1 MADSDRRDLIK
12 AGSGRERMVL
22 GAALAAAGF
31 VLLLDQMTKI
41 VVEREFI
48 LHESRPVWD
57 GFFSLTFVRN
67 YGAAWSMFSGYGWF
81 LLAVAL
87 LVTVGALWFFRY
99 LTDGFIERYFAIFV
113 ILGGV
118 AGNSID
124 RIWRGAV
131 VDFLDFHFRG
141 YHWPVFNVADI
152 AICVGVGIFILSSI
166 VRKPRREASDSPE
179 EAESH

>member
-1 MADSDRRDLIK
+1 MADSDRSNSIK
-12 AGSGRERMVL
+12 AGSGRERVVL
-22 GAALAAAGF
+22 GAALAVAGF

-41 VVEREFI
+41 VVEREFL
-48 LHESRPVWD
+48 LHESRPVLD

-87 LVTVGALWFFRY
+87 LVTAGALWFFRY
-99 LTDGFIERYFAIFV
+99 LTDGYIERYFAIFI

-131 VDFLDFHFRG
+131 VDFLDFYFRA

-152 AICVGVGIFILSSI
+152 AICTGVGIFILSSI
-166 VRKPRREASDSPE
+166 LRKPRRESSAPPAT
-179 EAESH
+179 AER